1 MSKACRVI
9 QKTSVPLLEEGRA
22 GIVDQ
27 MTQPALRP
35 WVDLPP
41 LNLKFPNCNLK
52 CVDQAFFQPA
62 CAELQSSSNY
72 QVVQSG
78 EQSKNLKATGPDSL

>member
-9 QKTSVPLLEEGRA
+9 QKTSVPLLEEGRVVV
-22 GIVDQ
+22 VDQ

-41 LNLKFPNCNLK
+41 LYLKFFNCNLK
-52 CVDQAFFQPA
+52 RVDQESFFSLAVQNHEVPQTT
-62 CAELQSSSNY
+62 EL
-72 QVVQSG
+72 
-78 EQSKNLKATGPDSL
+78 